1 MIGRKARRHGHGT
14 AQSRAESPDPQ
25 AEECPGSEP
34 FRARGCTRVVTRTP
48 ALALIAILVTA
59 CGGGPSSPAT
69 GAPTGGPTAAATS
82 SADSASARIAG
93 WTGDLEAIVPGL
105 ERHHPD
111 PYHSVAKEILVEA
124 IDDLEA
130 SIPTATDDEL
140 MAGVLRV
147 VAMVSSA
154 GRDAHTGAY
163 VWGSGTYPTH
173 TLPLRLWVFP
183 EGVAVVDALPP
194 YEALVGRVIASLD
207 GHPIADVLEALEPLT
222 PRDNPAT
229 VTLLAPR
236 FLLTTEILHGA
247 GLIDDPGAVE
257 LSFDDDPATAIDV
270 AAIPTADYNDWA
282 TPYGLHLPTRPD
294 VPWLARSEEP
304 IWTRLDA
311 DGTLFI
317 QYNRV
322 TRLAGPD
329 LDALRTAIA
338 EPAVRR
344 TIVDIRHNFGGETF
358 GYPPVADALVERA
371 SAWSGGLFLITGRNT
386 FSAASLFAAD
396 LTARADVT
404 VVGEPMGGSP
414 ALYGNADD
422 VALSWSGLVVSVATE
437 LFEPVPGDDRLELP
451 VDLAAPISLADFLA
465 GRDPAMAAIADAP
478 TD

>member
-1 MIGRKARRHGHGT
+1 
-14 AQSRAESPDPQ
+14 
-25 AEECPGSEP
+25 
-34 FRARGCTRVVTRTP
+34 VTRIS
-48 ALALIAILVTA
+48 AIALIGILVTA

-69 GAPTGGPTAAATS
+69 GAPTEGPTAAATTS
-82 SADSASARIAG
+82 PDAASARTAG
-93 WTGDLEAIVPGL
+93 WTGDLEAIVPAL
-105 ERHHPD
+105 ERLHPD
-111 PYHSVAKEILVEA
+111 PYRSVSREILVEA

-130 SIPTATDDEL
+130 TIPTATDDEL
-140 MAGVLRV
+140 MAGVLRI

-154 GRDAHTGAY
+154 GRDAHTGTY

-194 YEALVGRVIASLD
+194 YEALIGRVLASLD
-207 GHPIADVLEALEPLT
+207 GHPIADVLEALEPLM

-247 GLIDDPGAVE
+247 GLIDDPGAVD
-257 LSFDDDPATAIDV
+257 LSFDDDPSTGVDVTAMT
-270 AAIPTADYNDWA
+270 TADYNDWA
-282 TPYGLHLPTRPD
+282 TPYGLHLPSRPD
-294 VPWLARSEEP
+294 VPWLARSEDP

-322 TRLAGPD
+322 TRLASAD

-344 TIVDIRHNFGGETF
+344 TIVDIRHNFGGETS
-358 GYPPVADALVERA
+358 GYPPVADALVER
-371 SAWSGGLFLITGRNT
+371 SPAWPGGLYLITGRNT

-414 ALYGNADD
+414 ALYGDADD
-422 VALSWSGLVVSVATE
+422 VTLPWSGLVVSVATE
-437 LFEPVPGDDRLELP
+437 LFEAVPGDDRLELP
-451 VDLAAPISLADFLA
+451 VDLAAPITLADFLA
-465 GRDPAMAAIADAP
+465 GRDPVTAAIADEP

>member
-1 MIGRKARRHGHGT
+1 MLSRLIAWDQRPDGREA
-14 AQSRAESPDPQ
+14 
-25 AEECPGSEP
+25 PGSGRRASSSPEHDRT
-34 FRARGCTRVVTRTP
+34 FRAAGPYTSRDPLAGARPRRGPRCQPRRLWRPGADGHRAAHDRAGPDRDGRV
-48 ALALIAILVTA
+48 LAE
-59 CGGGPSSPAT
+59 P
-69 GAPTGGPTAAATS
+69 GA
-82 SADSASARIAG
+82 DRVAG
-93 WTGDLEAIVPGL
+93 WTADLEAIVPGL

-111 PYHSVAKEILVEA
+111 PYHSVSKADLVEA
-124 IDDLEA
+124 IADLEA

-207 GHPIADVLEALEPLT
+207 GHPIADVLEGLEPLM

-247 GLIDDPGAVE
+247 GLIDDPAAVE
-257 LSFDDDPATAIDV
+257 LAFDDDPATGVDV

-304 IWTRLDA
+304 VWTRLDP

-322 TRLAGPD
+322 TRLASGD
-329 LDALRTAIA
+329 LDALRGRDGR
-338 EPAVRR
+338 P
-344 TIVDIRHNFGGETF
+344 GG
-358 GYPPVADALVERA
+358 PPGRSST
-371 SAWSGGLFLITGRNT
+371 SATT
-386 FSAASLFAAD
+386 SAARRSA
-396 LTARADVT
+396 TR
-404 VVGEPMGGSP
+404 PSP
-414 ALYGNADD
+414 TR
-422 VALSWSGLVVSVATE
+422 SWKGRPTG
-437 LFEPVPGDDRLELP
+437 P
-451 VDLAAPISLADFLA
+451 A
-465 GRDPAMAAIADAP
+465 GC
-478 TD
+478 T

>member
-1 MIGRKARRHGHGT
+1 
-14 AQSRAESPDPQ
+14 
-25 AEECPGSEP
+25 
-34 FRARGCTRVVTRTP
+34 VTRSP
-48 ALALIAILVTA
+48 ARVLAATLLAVIAA
-59 CGGGPSSPAT
+59 CGGQEPTGTAAPTAEPDPTATAASSPEP
-69 GAPTGGPTAAATS
+69 GV
-82 SADSASARIAG
+82 DRIAG
-93 WTGDLEAIVPGL
+93 WTGDLGAIVPGL
-105 ERHHPD
+105 ERVHPD
-111 PYHSVAKEILVEA
+111 PYHSVSKETLVEA
-124 IDDLEA
+124 IADLEA
-130 SIPTATDDEL
+130 VVPTATDDVL
-140 MAGVLRV
+140 MVGVLRI

-173 TLPLRLWVFP
+173 SLPLRLWIFS

-207 GHPIADVLEALEPLT
+207 GRPVADVLEGVEPLM

-236 FLLTTEILHGA
+236 FLLTTEILLGA

-257 LSFDDDPATAIDV
+257 LAFEDDPATGVDV

-322 TRLAGPD
+322 TRLASAD

-338 EPAVRR
+338 DPAVRR
-344 TIVDIRHNFGGETF
+344 AVVDIRHNFGGETF

-371 SAWSGGLFLITGRNT
+371 ADMPAGLYLITGRNS

-414 ALYGNADD
+414 ALYGDADD
-422 VALSWSGLVVSVATE
+422 VALPWSGLVLSVATE

-451 VDLAAPISLADFLA
+451 VDLAAPMTLADFLA
-465 GRDPAMAAIADAP
+465 GRDPALAAIVDEPAD
-478 TD
+478 

>member
-1 MIGRKARRHGHGT
+1 
-14 AQSRAESPDPQ
+14 
-25 AEECPGSEP
+25 
-34 FRARGCTRVVTRTP
+34 V
-48 ALALIAILVTA
+48 LAA
-59 CGGGPSSPAT
+59 CGGQAPSGTTAPTAEPGTTATAASSPGP
-69 GAPTGGPTAAATS
+69 GA
-82 SADSASARIAG
+82 DRIAG
-93 WTGDLEAIVPGL
+93 WTADLEAIIPAL
-105 ERHHPD
+105 EQHHPE
-111 PYHSVAKEILVEA
+111 PYHSVSKEDLVEA
-124 IDDLEA
+124 IADLEA
-130 SIPTATDDEL
+130 SIPTATDDE
-140 MAGVLRV
+140 MMVGVLHV

-173 TLPLRLWVFP
+173 TLPLRLWVVP

-194 YEALVGRVIASLD
+194 YEPLVGRVIASLD
-207 GHPIADVLEALEPLT
+207 GHPIADVLEGLEPLM

-229 VTLLAPR
+229 VTLLVPR

-247 GLIDDPGAVE
+247 GLIEDPATVE
-257 LSFDDDPATAIDV
+257 LAFEDDPATGVDV

-304 IWTRLDA
+304 FWTRLDA

-322 TRLAGPD
+322 TRLASGD

-358 GYPPVADALVERA
+358 GYPPVADALVER
-371 SAWSGGLFLITGRNT
+371 SPDWPGGLYLITGRNT

-422 VALSWSGLVVSVATE
+422 VVLPWSGLVVSVATE

-451 VDLAAPISLADFLA
+451 VDLAAPITLADFLA
-465 GRDPAMAAIADAP
+465 GRDPAMAAIADEP